1 MIRISKLRLN
11 KLMML
16 LSKVPPPKL
25 LIVMNNNS
33 SRKRLHSQSQHRS
46 KIKNPLKLT
55 SKILRPRRQNR
66 LVKPPYLMQMLNRIK
81 LIKLLLQE
89 VTRHQLIKLSSR
101 QRLMS

>member
-1 MIRISKLRLN
+1 MIRNSKLRLN

-33 SRKRLHSQSQHRS
+33 SRKRLPRRQHRS

-66 LVKPPYLMQMLNRIK
+66 LAKPPYLMQMLTRIK
-81 LIKLLLQE
+81 MVEPILLQE

>member
-1 MIRISKLRLN
+1 MIRNSKLRLN

-33 SRKRLHSQSQHRS
+33 NSQHRS
-46 KIKNPLKLT
+46 QIKNPLRLT

-66 LVKPPYLMQMLNRIK
+66 LAKPPYLMQMLTRIK
-81 LIKLLLQE
+81 LAQPILLQE
-89 VTRHQLIKLSSR
+89 VTRQQTIKLSSR
-101 QRLMS
+101 QRQMS